1 MPMLQGHGD
10 DLYRFARPIRA
21 NFSSNVPGRVDL
33 GALKA
38 HLQAHL
44 DLIGH
49 YPEPEP
55 YTLEAALA
63 AKHAIAPAA
72 VCATNGATEAIYL
85 IANAFARSHSTIIQ
99 PTFSEYAD
107 ACRLYHHTIIPG
119 ARQNLF
125 EPSEGALVRKNLPLH
140 QASPLNQGA
149 APTPNTSVQAELRVG
164 FRDAS
169 IFSAS
174 GTKTQSS
181 GAADSERDGTR
192 SCGALIWL
200 CNPNNPTGSVVP
212 IDKLRAAIEN
222 HPQTIFVIDQSYGF
236 FTREPLLSAAEA
248 VRYPNVIQLHSMTKR
263 YAMPGL
269 RLGYMTGSP
278 TLLAHI
284 RNFRMPWSVNAL
296 AIEAGLYLCAHP
308 ETAPIDLPALL
319 AETRRLRERL
329 NTLPGLTAEPTQTHF
344 FLCRL
349 ATHRASDLKQWLADR
364 HGLLIRDASNFEGLD
379 AGAFRIATQTPEENE
394 LLVEAV
400 RQYLEEEAAR

>member
-33 GALKA
+33 GPLKA
-38 HLQAHL
+38 HLQ
-44 DLIGH
+44 DRIGEIGH

-63 AKHAIAPAA
+63 GRLRIDPAA
-72 VCATNGATEAIYL
+72 VCVTNGATEAIYL
-85 IANAFARSHSTIIQ
+85 IAHAFARSHSAILQ

-107 ACRLYHHTIIPG
+107 ACRLYHHLIIPG

-140 QASPLNQGA
+140 QADAQIKESA
-149 APTPNTSVQAELRVG
+149 AADG
-164 FRDAS
+164 FLPS
-169 IFSAS
+169 EHFSAS
-174 GTKTQSS
+174 EVK
-181 GAADSERDGTR
+181 TR
-192 SCGALIWL
+192 SCGALFWL

-212 IDKLRAAIEN
+212 VDKLRAAIED

-248 VRYPNVIQLHSMTKR
+248 VRHPNVIQLHSMTKR

-329 NTLPGLTAEPTQTHF
+329 NTLPGLTAAPTQTHF

-349 ATHRASDLKQWLADR
+349 AAHRASDLKQWLADR

-400 RQYLEEEAAR
+400 RQYLEEEAVR

>member
-63 AKHAIAPAA
+63 AKHAIDPAA

-85 IANAFARSHSTIIQ
+85 IANAFARSHSTILQ

-140 QASPLNQGA
+140 QADAQIKESA
-149 APTPNTSVQAELRVG
+149 AADG
-164 FRDAS
+164 FLPS
-169 IFSAS
+169 EHFSAS
-174 GTKTQSS
+174 EVK
-181 GAADSERDGTR
+181 TR

-200 CNPNNPTGSVVP
+200 CNPNNPTGSVLPV
-212 IDKLRAAIEN
+212 DKLRAAIEN

-308 ETAPIDLPALL
+308 EMAPIDLPALL

-329 NTLPGLTAEPTQTHF
+329 NTLPGLKAAPTQTHF

-400 RQYLEEEAAR
+400 RQYLEEEAVR

>member
-63 AKHAIAPAA
+63 AKHAIDPAA

-85 IANAFARSHSTIIQ
+85 IAHAFARSHSTILQ

-107 ACRLYHHTIIPG
+107 ACRLYHHLIIPG

-140 QASPLNQGA
+140 QADAQIKESA
-149 APTPNTSVQAELRVG
+149 AADG
-164 FRDAS
+164 FLPS
-169 IFSAS
+169 EHFSAS
-174 GTKTQSS
+174 EVK
-181 GAADSERDGTR
+181 TR

-212 IDKLRAAIEN
+212 VDKLRAAIED

-269 RLGYMTGSP
+269 RLGYMTGPP

-349 ATHRASDLKQWLADR
+349 AAHRAADLKQWLADR